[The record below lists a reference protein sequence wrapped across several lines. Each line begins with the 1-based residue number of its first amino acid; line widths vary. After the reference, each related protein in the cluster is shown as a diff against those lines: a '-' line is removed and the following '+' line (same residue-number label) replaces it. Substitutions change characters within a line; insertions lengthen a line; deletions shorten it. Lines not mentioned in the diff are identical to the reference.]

1 MANFAGLLKKTI
13 DAQENPTPD
22 LRARVYARA
31 RETVVRKLA
40 ETGVSPT
47 VAEAQLQALDDAIK
61 SVEADY
67 VAVEQ
72 ELLSNI
78 LVKKPEAQSS
88 IEPAPVSP
96 SDKLSKHGP
105 EPEKQESGTGKSEF
119 GESGLNA
126 SEKVAPSTAPIF
138 PAGNTVDNPD
148 RLDGEASNKTAE
160 QTALEPETGSSA
172 AVEIGRTQNLKG
184 IIIKLPVIRS
194 ETKIKMVI
202 SVKEHLLFLASRFLI
217 TTRHRLQ
224 RLMKGN
230 KS

>member
-40 ETGVSPT
+40 ETGVSPS

-88 IEPAPVSP
+88 LELNPVSS
-96 SDKLSKHGP
+96 SDKLSRHA
-105 EPEKQESGTGKSEF
+105 
-119 GESGLNA
+119 GLTSA
-126 SEKVAPSTAPIF
+126 K
-138 PAGNTVDNPD
+138 TV
-148 RLDGEASNKTAE
+148 
-160 QTALEPETGSSA
+160 
-172 AVEIGRTQNLKG
+172 GRTK
-184 IIIKLPVIRS
+184 
-194 ETKIKMVI
+194 
-202 SVKEHLLFLASRFLI
+202 
-217 TTRHRLQ
+217 
-224 RLMKGN
+224 
-230 KS
+230 